1 MIYLFSSGLAGGLS
15 FARLL
20 LVLYLVDEQY
30 SGLYVILHGFMM
42 FSAYSDLG
50 MNQGVLYKATQS
62 NTDKILIVLNSL
74 APMLKISI
82 LVFPVF
88 AVFLVLSVNLQQ
100 MTLLSILIASFT
112 YLIANSA
119 INYAQIYFRVLE
131 GFNTLG
137 FINLATAFVTT
148 IITYLII
155 VSYSGPYTVVWLLL
169 SYSLSVAIVLGTVW
183 LIGKIKVEFRSI
195 EETKLAATRAYVAKG
210 AAVALIGFLLG
221 NVIISDRLIIENG
234 NAPWGGSYIF
244 FSVVA
249 SLILTFNNYLYHLI
263 FSRFFLSQSK
273 IFGITID
280 RSASLNLYLIS
291 ITIIVF
297 LFYNSVLMLIP
308 IFADQHVGSIKLL
321 SVPIFMVLSFSIIG
335 FITQFMMAGLPKK
348 TFLTFGCLVLLT
360 YIGLCRGMSQHFPP
374 EEFIIFAA
382 ILSAVVCFLYVAAF
396 CYFFRTNFSSLA
408 TFVGSYALINYH
420 FAIL

>member
-1 MIYLFSSGLAGGLS
+1 MIYLLSSGLAGGLS

-20 LVLYLVDEQY
+20 LILSLVDEQY
-30 SGLYVILHGFMM
+30 SSLYVILHGLMM

-50 MNQGVLYKATQS
+50 MNQGVLYKAMQS

-74 APMLKISI
+74 APLLKISI
-82 LVFPVF
+82 LVFPFFVVF
-88 AVFLVLSVNLQQ
+88 VILSVNLQQ

-119 INYAQIYFRVLE
+119 LNYVQIYFRVLE

-137 FINLATAFVTT
+137 VINLATAFVTT
-148 IITYLII
+148 VITCLII
-155 VSYSGPYTVVWLLL
+155 VFYNGPYTVVWLLL
-169 SYSLSVAIVLGTVW
+169 SYPLSVAVVLGAVW
-183 LIGKIKVEFRSI
+183 LIGKIKVEFRSN
-195 EETKLAATRAYVAKG
+195 EETKLAATRAYIAKG

-221 NVIISDRLIIENG
+221 NVIISDRLIIENAD
-234 NAPWGGSYIF
+234 APWGGSYIF

-263 FSRFFLSQSK
+263 FKEFFSHQSK
-273 IFGITID
+273 IFGIVMD

-291 ITIIVF
+291 ITIIIF
-297 LFYNSVLMLIP
+297 LFFNSARLLIP
-308 IFADQHVGSIKLL
+308 ILADQHAGSIELL

-335 FITQFMMAGLPKK
+335 FVTQFMMAGLPKK

-360 YIGLCRGMSQHFPP
+360 YIGLCRGMSQHFEP
-374 EEFIIFAA
+374 EEFLIFASV
-382 ILSAVVCFLYVAAF
+382 LSALVCFLYVAAF
-396 CYFFRTNFSSLA
+396 CYFFRTTFSPIA
-408 TFVGSYALINYH
+408 TFLASYAMVNYQL
-420 FAIL
+420 AIL